1 MAGTTDGRRTPRRR
15 VKAKRAAAGRPARPR
30 PEVTPHADGRVRC
43 HWARAASPGYVAYHD
58 TEWGVPVHDE
68 RRLFEMLVLE
78 GQQAGLSW
86 ETILRKRAAYRRAF
100 QRFDPAKVARYDAR
114 RVRALLGDA
123 GIVRNRA
130 KIEAAIA
137 NARAF
142 LAVQREFGSFDAYVW
157 RFVEGRPR
165 VNRPGVPREVP
176 ARTAASEAL
185 SRDLARRGFR
195 FVGPTIVYAFM
206 QACGLVNDHL
216 VSCFRHRELA
226 RAR

>member
-1 MAGTTDGRRTPRRR
+1 MAGTKDGRETQRR
-15 VKAKRAAAGRPARPR
+15 VKAKRVARPARPR
-30 PEVTPHADGRVRC
+30 AAVTPHADGRVRC
-43 HWARAASPGYVAYHD
+43 HWAKAASPEYVAYHD

-142 LAVQREFGSFDAYVW
+142 LAVQQEFGSFDAYVW
-157 RFVEGRPR
+157 GFVDGRPQ
-165 VNRPGVPREVP
+165 VNRLRAPRDIP

-185 SRDLARRGFR
+185 SRDLVRRGFK

-216 VSCFRHRELA
+216 VGCFRHRELA
-226 RAR
+226 PSR